1 MYCPNCSAQIEHA
14 INFCKACG
22 LKVTDHARL
31 LEEQREAESEGE
43 RPMRRE
49 RRLMT
54 GVVWTFVTA
63 FDLLIFLTV
72 FGAITLT
79 QPIRPGFLWMLIS
92 FLAASL
98 ISGGLG
104 VFNLARSGFFR
115 ELQERQLRYDL
126 ARLEK
131 MQRALAA
138 KSERTAVEA
147 RPAPRLAEPASVTEA
162 TTRELE
168 AAREMTQEIK

>member
-31 LEEQREAESEGE
+31 LEEQREDESDGE

-49 RRLMT
+49 KRMMR
-54 GVVWTFVTA
+54 GVVLTLVTA
-63 FDLLIFLTV
+63 FNLLIFLTV

-79 QPIRPGFLWMLIS
+79 QPTRPGFLWMLIS

-98 ISGGLG
+98 ITGGLG
-104 VFNLARSGFFR
+104 VMNLARSGFFR
-115 ELQERQLRYDL
+115 ELQEHQLRYDL
-126 ARLEK
+126 ARIEK

-138 KSERTAVEA
+138 KTERAVESTPGS
-147 RPAPRLAEPASVTEA
+147 RFAEPVSVTEV
-162 TTRELE
+162 TTRELRGTPE
-168 AAREMTQEIK
+168 ATETKRD

>member
-1 MYCPNCSAQIEHA
+1 MYCPNCGAQIEQA

-31 LEEQREAESEGE
+31 LEEQRQAESEGE
-43 RPMRRE
+43 QPMRRE
-49 RRLMT
+49 RQRGT
-54 GVVWTFVTA
+54 GVVLMLVTA
-63 FDLLIFLTV
+63 FNLLIFLTV
-72 FGAITLT
+72 FGTITLALGN
-79 QPIRPGFLWMLIS
+79 RPGFLWMLIS

-98 ISGGLG
+98 VTGGLG

-115 ELQERQLRYDL
+115 EFQERQLRYDL

-131 MQRALAA
+131 MQRALEA
-138 KSERTAVEA
+138 KSEQTAVEPK
-147 RPAPRLAEPASVTEA
+147 PAPRVAEPASMTEA
-162 TTRELE
+162 TTRELQ